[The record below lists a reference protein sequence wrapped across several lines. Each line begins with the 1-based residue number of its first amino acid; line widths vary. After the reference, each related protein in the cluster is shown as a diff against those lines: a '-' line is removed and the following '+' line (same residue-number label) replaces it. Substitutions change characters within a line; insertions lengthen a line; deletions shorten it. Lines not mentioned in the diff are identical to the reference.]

1 MTIIKFYLNGT
12 KYFELDSIDPIPIK
26 KELPLPKT
34 NQIYKFSI
42 YSRGERGHYRHIDG
56 DQYYIYKDYDGERYL
71 YKYGKRL
78 LLVNDLTLSEDPTI
92 KIFMKSLNDHYIYN
106 ILINDNKYK
115 YILSSSNLSRK
126 ELNDKLFH
134 DYVVE
139 VISIYR
145 EDCDRIS
152 YLEMGVR
159 YIQKKNLF
167 YRLRKLI
174 YD

>member
-1 MTIIKFYLNGT
+1 MTIIKIYLNGT

-42 YSRGERGHYRHIDG
+42 YSRSERGHYRHIYRDE
-56 DQYYIYKDYDGERYL
+56 YYIYKDYDGERYL
-71 YKYGKRL
+71 YQYRKSL
-78 LLVNDLTLSEDPTI
+78 LLINDLTLSDDPTI
-92 KIFMKSLNDHYIYN
+92 KIFMKSVNDYYIYN

-115 YILSSSNLSRK
+115 YILSLTDLSRK
-126 ELNDKLFH
+126 EFIDKLFH
-134 DYVVE
+134 DYLVE
-139 VISIYR
+139 VISIHR

-152 YLEMGVR
+152 YFEIDVR

-167 YRLRKLI
+167 YRLKKI
-174 YD
+174 IQD